1 MTQVFPTNF
10 PPQATPVVDQ
20 DGKMT
25 TPGMA
30 FFRAL
35 YDRTGAGTGLVNQV
49 FIGAGGSLAND
60 WNYLNATPD
69 STLPALT
76 GGQMVM
82 VQNNSGVTATITPP
96 AGAVIDGAV
105 GVPYLL
111 VNAKMQIFW
120 YISSSI
126 IVSTQLG

>member
-1 MTQVFPTNF
+1 MISVVATNF
-10 PPQATPVVDQ
+10 PPQATPIVDQ
-20 DGKMT
+20 SGKMT

-35 YDRTGAGTGLVNQV
+35 YDRTGGGNGLVNQV
-49 FIGAGGSLAND
+49 FTGPGGDLAAD
-60 WNYLNATPD
+60 WNYLTSSGN

-82 VQNNSGVTATITPP
+82 VQNSSGSFANINAP
-96 AGAVIDGAV
+96 AGASIDG
-105 GVPYLL
+105 VPLYTL
-111 VNAKMQIFW
+111 ADTKMQIFW
-120 YISSSI
+120 FISSSI